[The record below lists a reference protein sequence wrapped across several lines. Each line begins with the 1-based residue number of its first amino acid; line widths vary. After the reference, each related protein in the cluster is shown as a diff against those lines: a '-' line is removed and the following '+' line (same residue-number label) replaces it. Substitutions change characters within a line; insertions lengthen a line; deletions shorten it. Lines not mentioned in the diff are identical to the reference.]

1 MNEDYFE
8 SLVAGT
14 SVDNSDSGAEVARK
28 FNDNFDK
35 VDQRFIAIESELEGL
50 DDLLG
55 SGVFE

>member
-1 MNEDYFE
+1 MR
-8 SLVAGT
+8 
-14 SVDNSDSGAEVARK
+14 NSDSGAEVARK